1 MTVNINAKTTD
12 VHHPSVW
19 CSTYETVAQYVNSM
33 TCIFISAFRG
43 DPCRDEYYEQ
53 LLKEVD
59 KSDLTCIKCRGG
71 LYEAFCVVN
80 NGYNDDDFVKLG
92 VELCRKFENKS
103 VLITFPVREK
113 VNQRR
118 LIEIVGKVYNGKGQV
133 KEKLE
138 FGIPF
143 MNTDEC
149 FARVFGKRV
158 ALVDKAELV
167 ATDLTPPATVNGRFI
182 AHNKFKRKYPSLFT
196 GIA

>member
-33 TCIFISAFRG
+33 PCIFISAFRG

-59 KSDLTCIKCRGG
+59 KSDLTYIKCRGG

-143 MNTDEC
+143 KDADEC
-149 FARVFGKRV
+149 FARVFGKPV
-158 ALVDKAELV
+158 SLDDKAEIV
-167 ATDLTPPATVNGRFI
+167 ITDLTPPATINGRFI
-182 AHNKFKRKYPSLFT
+182 AHTRFKNKYPALF
-196 GIA
+196 